1 MELLITTLQVT
12 VIGMGIVF
20 LVLFLLSLILQLFES
35 LLYKE
40 EKVTKPSR
48 PVRSKVRV
56 QEGKGG
62 EDETVAVITAVM
74 ASLLEDNEYIA
85 NIKAIN

>member
-20 LVLFLLSLILQLFES
+20 LVLFLLSLILQLFKS

-40 EKVTKPSR
+40 EEVTKPSH
-48 PVRSKVRV
+48 PVRGKARV
-56 QEGKGG
+56 QEGKGR

-74 ASLLEDNEYIA
+74 ASLLEDNEYVA